1 MGLREKLRRLEA
13 AAHGEIESFELRDGS
28 RFYYDYLQTAKQM
41 FLHSLKCLSADSLEE
56 WPAPLQI
63 HAKILE
69 AKDPGAVLASLD
81 PPGGPQF
88 ASLPYDRETLISER
102 CLVPLY
108 TGPVEDLS
116 EPTGGGTDEPT
127 E

>member
-1 MGLREKLRRLEA
+1 MGLREKVKRLEQA
-13 AAHGEIESFELRDGS
+13 ARGHLDRFELRDGNT
-28 RFYYDYLQTAKQM
+28 YYYVYLETNKEM
-41 FLHSLKCLSADSLEE
+41 FLHSVKCLGADSLED
-56 WPAPLQI
+56 WPAPPEIYVKL
-63 HAKILE
+63 LE
-69 AKDPGAVLASLD
+69 AKDPAAVLASLD

-88 ASLPYDRETLISER
+88 ASLPYDREALICQR

-116 EPTGGGTDEPT
+116 EPTGRDTDEPA